1 KTANIWHLVCIEP
14 DSVEAGA
21 DFGTMQRRF
30 KAFVGV
36 SSLEPVIE
44 NGFARLGVGRPP
56 FKKKDLKAFNERMFS
71 LANNREAIRQ
81 TWEKALRRGEDGVR
95 LVEDIEAQKVY
106 LPRGFVFRNTI
117 SALFWEGL
125 FMTGYFLSHTLDN
138 ISSSFFTELIIIPI
152 ILFIIC
158 MIIMAPTTFKAVYLF
173 IKHGPVQS
181 SLKQIGTAILKT
193 LCHIGE
199 MSTDYNKMRVV
210 VEEDQYGEVF
220 CRMDGGSNREKSV
233 YLQALQDVLNP
244 IENPRYLLIR
254 KSMWWNRFTRKDYH
268 AVPTVIG
275 AKKDYAGYFAEMW
288 ATHVGRMNLV
298 YTRNREGRIELIRAR
313 NKSLSATFRPRSERL
328 TRWK

>member
-1 KTANIWHLVCIEP
+1 MPPLLMRMIYV
-14 DSVEAGA
+14 G
-21 DFGTMQRRF
+21 GTRPNN
-30 KAFVGV
+30 
-36 SSLEPVIE
+36 SLYFLRILQCESR
-44 NGFARLGVGRPP
+44 RLGVGKPP
-56 FKKKDLKAFNERMFS
+56 FKKNDLTAFNESMFS

-125 FMTGYFLSHTLDN
+125 FMTGYFLSHALRGIQP
-138 ISSSFFTELIIIPI
+138 ISLAGLATILIF
-152 ILFIIC
+152 LFIMC
-158 MIIMAPTTFKAVYLF
+158 MIILAPTTFKAVYLF

-181 SLKQIGTAILKT
+181 SLKQIGTVILKT
-193 LCHIGE
+193 LCHIRE
-199 MSTDYNKMRVV
+199 MSTDYIKMRVV
-210 VEEDQYGEVF
+210 VEEDEYGTVF

-233 YLQALQDVLNP
+233 YLQALQEVLNP

-268 AVPTVIG
+268 AVPAVIG
-275 AKKDYAGYFAEMW
+275 AKKDYAEFFAEMW
-288 ATHVGRMNLV
+288 AKHVGRMNLV
-298 YTRNREGRIELIRAR
+298 YTRNREGQIELIRAR